1 MVYEYDITATIVL
14 YHEDLDVLQKTVD
27 SFLKTPFKKRLFLV
41 DNSATD
47 VLKKSFPQEEITYI
61 FTGKN
66 KGFGAAH
73 NLVLNHINSNYHLVL
88 NPDVAFEEAVLPVL
102 IRQLEMDKELALI
115 SPKVMYPSG
124 EHQFVCRTYPTL
136 FDLINRRFKFSKK
149 AILKHEYRTQDLSQP
164 FYPDFIHGCFLVF
177 KTSIFKD
184 LNGFDERYFLY
195 MEDVDICKKI
205 DAIGKKKLYYPK
217 VEIEHILKRG
227 SSKNFHLLI
236 LHISSAIKYFFKW
249 GFSKNN
255 TGS

>member
-27 SFLKTPFKKRLFLV
+27 SFLKIPFKKRLFLV

-66 KGFGAAH
+66 IGFGAAH

-136 FDLINRRFKFSKK
+136 FDLINRRFKFSKN

>member
-27 SFLKTPFKKRLFLV
+27 SFLKIPFKKRLFLV

-66 KGFGAAH
+66 IGFGAAH

>member
-136 FDLINRRFKFSKK
+136 FDLVNRRLKFSKK

-164 FYPDFIHGCFLVF
+164 FYPDFIHGCFLFF

-195 MEDVDICKKI
+195 MEDVDICRKI
-205 DAIGKKKLYYPK
+205 DAIGKKKLFFPEVTITHQHQTGSRK
-217 VEIEHILKRG
+217 KARLFFFHIV
-227 SSKNFHLLI
+227 
-236 LHISSAIKYFFKW
+236 SAIKYFFKW
-249 GFSKNN
+249 GMKN
-255 TGS
+255 TKTAS